1 MSRKCCLCWK
11 CNFLAT
17 IKHCYKDTTVVYI
30 NQKQHTLSKYLGR
43 SVAMVSAVAG
53 ETSDGLMM
61 TQLPAAMAPVAK
73 EDGRE
78 WWVCVM
84 VARKSGNLRLL
95 IF

>member
-1 MSRKCCLCWK
+1 M
-11 CNFLAT
+11 
-17 IKHCYKDTTVVYI
+17 YI

-78 WWVCVM
+78 
-84 VARKSGNLRLL
+84 
-95 IF
+95 